1 MLKAFAAKQVKV
13 CPTKGNQRRQQ
24 RVACGKQQQQQ
35 LRQGKSMS
43 RFCEGYLIFL
53 VDMFFWVFAFH
64 IYDIIY
70 LFTLNSWPNNEVEF
84 FFRSSH

>member
-43 RFCEGYLIFL
+43 RFL
-53 VDMFFWVFAFH
+53 
-64 IYDIIY
+64 
-70 LFTLNSWPNNEVEF
+70 
-84 FFRSSH
+84 

>member
-35 LRQGKSMS
+35 QLRQGKSMS
-43 RFCEGYLIFL
+43 RFL
-53 VDMFFWVFAFH
+53 
-64 IYDIIY
+64 
-70 LFTLNSWPNNEVEF
+70 
-84 FFRSSH
+84 

>member
-43 RFCEGYLIFL
+43 RFLWGLFNILGGYVFLGVRISYSRYYLLIYMKFL
-53 VDMFFWVFAFH
+53 AK
-64 IYDIIY
+64 
-70 LFTLNSWPNNEVEF
+70 
-84 FFRSSH
+84 